1 MRKILFSLLLL
12 TATFVSAQEQEEE
25 AVGSIVVRMDKVEC
39 TDPVMV
45 AKAESNEMAKAN
57 MESYCQ
63 YARDVI
69 WDAAKAS
76 RRFVITDFETA
87 KQYDEELKG
96 IFGAQMDDEKR
107 AKLIESNANKI
118 MASDWVID
126 ASLTQVKVNIKELR
140 GQGRAYSSQ
149 VILSI
154 TVKDREDAEL
164 KTVTSFKV
172 ETREVP
178 LNQQT
183 YKLNRRD
190 AVMNAL
196 AGLQSK
202 LEFAFRANFPIR
214 AKGLGMEN
222 GLYKISAGT
231 NQDLKEKQELKIMH
245 KAYDEA
251 EKKYIETPIGT
262 CKIKEISANSSLCE
276 LPKKIGEMM
285 ADYAVKPGIIYVTDK

>member
-1 MRKILFSLLLL
+1 MRKILFSLFLL

-25 AVGSIVVRMDKVEC
+25 TVGSIVVRLEKVEC

-57 MESYCQ
+57 IESYCQ

-69 WDAAKAS
+69 WHAAKAS
-76 RRFVITDFETA
+76 RRFVIADFETA
-87 KQYDEELKG
+87 KQYDEALKG
-96 IFGAQMDDEKR
+96 IFGAQVDDEKR

-154 TVKDREDAEL
+154 TVKDREDADL

-172 ETREVP
+172 ETKEVP

-196 AGLQSK
+196 AGLQSD
-202 LEFAFRANFPIR
+202 LEFAFRANFSIR
-214 AKGLGMEN
+214 AKGFGMED
-222 GLYKISAGT
+222 GWYKISEG
-231 NQDLKEKQELKIMH
+231 
-245 KAYDEA
+245 
-251 EKKYIETPIGT
+251 
-262 CKIKEISANSSLCE
+262 
-276 LPKKIGEMM
+276 
-285 ADYAVKPGIIYVTDK
+285 